1 MNVLHLFKISA
12 FIQKSIF
19 SCKKIKVS
27 FLTNF
32 PFSDMLQEPTVNKWT
47 LDGLGRAK
55 MSTLESSNPKMADR
69 VIYELLFSLTA
80 SPEICQAGSI

>member
-1 MNVLHLFKISA
+1 M
-12 FIQKSIF
+12 IQE
-19 SCKKIKVS
+19 
-27 FLTNF
+27 LT
-32 PFSDMLQEPTVNKWT
+32 VKKWT